1 MMGLLCDIATIPV
14 YSLRRY
20 TFEDSRAI
28 LPGSK
33 NSQQLSWLRYS
44 SNYHTKPHS
53 MQRGSTLAQMLLF
66 LTISRFYE
74 SAKILAVL
82 NRERKNKKLNCPQ
95 LQESA
100 CILHF
105 ILLLIAVQSVLG
117 NSRRR
122 LIL

>member
-66 LTISRFYE
+66 LTISRHHFLR
-74 SAKILAVL
+74 KWKNLAVL

-100 CILHF
+100 CILH
-105 ILLLIAVQSVLG
+105 LLLIAVQSVLG